1 LTQGQIIVFVSFQ
14 RKMKISPNKEK
25 AKKGRGFTHSQGK
38 FGDSC
43 GVVKCSNITSPCS
56 SVM

>member
-1 LTQGQIIVFVSFQ
+1 
-14 RKMKISPNKEK
+14 MKISPNKEK